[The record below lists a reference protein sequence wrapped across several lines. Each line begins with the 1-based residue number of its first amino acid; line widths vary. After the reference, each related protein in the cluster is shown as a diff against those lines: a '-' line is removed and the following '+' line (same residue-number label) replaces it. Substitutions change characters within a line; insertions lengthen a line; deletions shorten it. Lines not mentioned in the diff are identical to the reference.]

1 VELTPGA
8 RVDRYV
14 LVEPLGEGG
23 QGTVWKAEDLLHPG
37 LPRALKLVPLALSR
51 PSDVER
57 VRREAHALARLEH
70 PSLVASHAL
79 FEDLKLAVLGIAMD
93 FVDGT
98 TLRKHTND
106 ARLTERHRIAVLR
119 HVAQALAYVHRNGV
133 VHRDLKL
140 DNLLVTTAFWAT
152 PDDPQNVKL
161 VDFGIAKVE
170 GGSQPLTQLDT
181 VVGTLAYLAPEQLD
195 PAHFSDNLPKAADIF
210 AFGILGWYL
219 LVGEHPTALPPNAT
233 IVDFASAYRQA
244 ANSSLPWPPG
254 IPIGRWGELLRDCLA
269 LRTSARLRTGEELA
283 RRLDELTGAD
293 TIVRPAAG
301 SAASLETSPTS
312 VASPRAMLGATV
324 DIAPMRGA
332 DGRVEPTRTSLPSI
346 PAGGARDV
354 PNQSDGF
361 ALQAKSPAIL
371 RWLAPACALVALG
384 AAGVAAYYALR
395 ANRAPEMLPP
405 PLPTSVGSSQTLGS
419 DLELASEGLDGNA
432 GDAARLRP
440 ADCDSQAALCT
451 CCPSGHDCAGD
462 CDDIVSLAEHWQ
474 LRVGSVAMTASDGA
488 PLTPDTEV
496 CLRVASRKDIEK
508 CTRLVALADG
518 GIVADALDVDGM
530 DLVQNGIE
538 VAVYQKSTTPVPLA
552 RGTLKRSVNR
562 LELCKGIELTL
573 LEEPGPVE
581 RIVLY
586 LDPANAVAPARCE
599 VAPPLPR

>member
-23 QGTVWKAEDLLHPG
+23 QGAVWKAEDLLHPG

-51 PSDVER
+51 PNDVER

-106 ARLTERHRIAVLR
+106 ARLTERHRMAVLR
-119 HVAQALAYVHRNGV
+119 HVAHALAYVHRNGV

-140 DNLLVTTAFWAT
+140 DNLLVTTDFWAT
-152 PDDPQNVKL
+152 PDDPKNVKL

-195 PAHFSDNLPKAADIF
+195 PAHFSDNLPKAADVF

-219 LVGEHPTALPPNAT
+219 LVGDHPTALPPNAT

-293 TIVRPAAG
+293 AIVRPAA
-301 SAASLETSPTS
+301 SSRSVLETSPTS
-312 VASPRAMLGATV
+312 VASPGAMPGATV
-324 DIAPMRGA
+324 DIAPLRGA
-332 DGRVEPTRTSLPSI
+332 DGRVEPARTASPDA
-346 PAGGARDV
+346 PARGAPDA
-354 PNQSDGF
+354 PNRSDGF
-361 ALQAKSPAIL
+361 AVHAKSSAIL
-371 RWLAPACALVALG
+371 WWLAPACALVALG

-419 DLELASEGLDGNA
+419 DLELTSEGLDGNA
-432 GDAARLRP
+432 GAAAFRP

-451 CCPSGHDCAGD
+451 CCPSGQDCAGH

-474 LRVGSVAMTASDGA
+474 LRVGSLAMTTSDSA

-496 CLRVASRKDIEK
+496 CLRVASRKDVEK
-508 CTRLVALADG
+508 CTRLVALSDG

-538 VAVYQKSTTPVPLA
+538 VAVYQKSLTPVPLA
-552 RGTLKRSVNR
+552 RDTLKRSVKR
-562 LELCKGIELTL
+562 LELCKGIELTS

-586 LDPANAVAPARCE
+586 LDPANAVPLVRCREGAPA
-599 VAPPLPR
+599 LPR